1 MNNMFLV
8 KGFLSSKGTKFYPGT
23 ESKKAV
29 LISQVGVA
37 TGAKDSAGKKTYNW
51 FAVKAFGQTAELIN
65 QYVAPGSYVELE
77 GFMAM
82 NAEYT
87 DTQGVKHYPSMYLC
101 ATNFLSLDRQ
111 SQVQTQT
118 AEQPANPNMLQEAV
132 L

>member
-1 MNNMFLV
+1 MNNLFVV
-8 KGFLSSKGTKFYPGT
+8 KGFLSSKATKFYTGT
-23 ESKKAV
+23 ESKKSV
-29 LISQVGVA
+29 LISQIGVA
-37 TGAKDSAGKKTYNW
+37 VGKDETTGKKTYNW
-51 FAVKAFGQTAELIN
+51 FPFKAFGNTADLIN
-65 QYVAPGSYVELE
+65 QYVKPGSYVELE

-82 NAEYT
+82 NQQYT
-87 DTQGVKHYPSMYLC
+87 DQSGTVHYPTMYLC